1 VDNFTN
7 HYQSRIFYKDGDW
20 PGKNMKRWSLAN
32 SRPKWKWLLY
42 DTDHGFG
49 SWGSGSNEIGSRNTL
64 NFVTE
69 ANGPSWPNPP
79 KSTFMLR
86 KLLTNQNYRNYFI
99 NRFSLL
105 IETYFTTGRILQRK
119 SFLEA
124 QIQSEISYD
133 ATRWSSKSEFSL
145 PSSITT
151 FASSR
156 QASMQSELRTCSF
169 CPTDTPVNLTL
180 KVNGNGKILVHNLEM
195 LGSTVTFSVF
205 PSVPIT
211 IKAVGSS
218 FSGWSNG
225 STKAEQK
232 NLTITRDSTITAYF

>member
-7 HYQSRIFYKDGDW
+7 HFQSRIFYKDGDW
-20 PGKNMKRWSLAN
+20 PGKNMKRWSLAH
-32 SRPKWKWLLY
+32 SRPKWRWLLY

-49 SWGSGSNEIGSRNTL
+49 SWGSNKTGSNAL
-64 NFVTE
+64 NFVTT
-69 ANGPSWPNPP
+69 ANGDSWPNPP

-105 IETYFTTGRILQRK
+105 IETYFTTDRITERK
-119 SFLEA
+119 NFLMA
-124 QIQSEISYD
+124 QIQDETYYD
-133 ATRWSSKSEFSL
+133 QDEFGTKSELNL
-145 PSSITT
+145 PSSITS

-156 QASMQSELRTCSF
+156 QSSMRSELRSCRF

-180 KVNGNGKILVHNLEM
+180 KVNGTGKILVHNLEM
-195 LGSTVTFSVF
+195 LGSTVTFKVF